1 MKKIIYFFAFIFAF
15 ISCQENDVMVKEGV
29 ATVNLKIE
37 SSDNIIITKAVS
49 PEEDEKYLQ
58 NIYVLAVNNSG
69 EIIARKFLPTVNAA
83 SSASVTLEDIP
94 TGNTTFYAISN
105 INSSVTNIT
114 EEDLNNVTTLEE
126 LGKLEFALSNETL
139 ERGRSFIMCG
149 SVNFDVTSS
158 QSNNNNNISLQRI
171 DSKIK
176 IGRAHV

>member
-69 EIIARKFLPTVNAA
+69 
-83 SSASVTLEDIP
+83 
-94 TGNTTFYAISN
+94 
-105 INSSVTNIT
+105 
-114 EEDLNNVTTLEE
+114 
-126 LGKLEFALSNETL
+126 
-139 ERGRSFIMCG
+139 
-149 SVNFDVTSS
+149 
-158 QSNNNNNISLQRI
+158 
-171 DSKIK
+171 
-176 IGRAHV
+176 